1 MWVLGGWLLEEFLPD
16 QAVLDPLHR
25 GCTFAPQFTVSSGQ
39 KPCEEKAEAM
49 WRKGSRENPSS
60 GVWPFLLLCSSSPFA
75 PWDPTLRGVMVWY
88 FYLGSC
94 MKVEVRLIKM
104 WKNPSNMKILAFW
117 LIEAIPLFFYF
128 WLYHVGRLEKNEESA
143 VFFLYALTLY
153 KHLLTIIYKDKSVN
167 VW

>member
-75 PWDPTLRGVMVWY
+75 PRPHTLWGDGVILL
-88 FYLGSC
+88 LGKLHESWSQTDKDVKKPFKHENFGFLINWSYSPVLLFLTVSC
-94 MKVEVRLIKM
+94 WTLGKKWRI
-104 WKNPSNMKILAFW
+104 S
-117 LIEAIPLFFYF
+117 
-128 WLYHVGRLEKNEESA
+128 